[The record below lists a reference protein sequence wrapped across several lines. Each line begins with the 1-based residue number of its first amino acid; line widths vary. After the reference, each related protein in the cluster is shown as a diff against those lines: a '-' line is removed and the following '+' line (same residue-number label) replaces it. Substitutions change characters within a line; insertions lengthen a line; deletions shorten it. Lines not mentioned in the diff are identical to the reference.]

1 MNQHAL
7 RPQLVIYK
15 EVQIFIDVDILSAG
29 LSYAGFDTKCQGRVN
44 LARNMKRYKQFFGV
58 DPSTAAALFRD
69 LRDNFPSFRYKDGLM
84 TLNWL
89 WLWLNDKQSVLSGRW
104 GCCKEYIG
112 PTVKIYAKMIPEK
125 EENQV
130 CVYSWEEAH
139 CQH

>member
-15 EVQIFIDVDILSAG
+15 EVQILLTLIFFPLAFHMLDL
-29 LSYAGFDTKCQGRVN
+29 TQNEGRVN

-58 DPSTAAALFRD
+58 DPSTAAPLFRD

-89 WLWLNDKQSVLSGRW
+89 WLNDKQYLRVKVRQDLMPRLVEVLGESTISSLD
-104 GCCKEYIG
+104 K
-112 PTVKIYAKMIPEK
+112 TA
-125 EENQV
+125 
-130 CVYSWEEAH
+130 
-139 CQH
+139 